1 MPTVKITKE
10 NFKEI
15 VLESNST
22 VLLDFWADWCGPCRM
37 IAPAIEE
44 IADENPEITVGKIN
58 VDEEAE
64 LAQEFKIISIPSL
77 FVMKDGKVTNQEIQ
91 AYGVESDLEKQKK
104 ADRNRLVNSISMY
117 HDIDSTENEPSLLDY
132 RYLDAEDS

>member
-10 NFKEI
+10 NFNEL
-15 VLESNST
+15 VLESNNT

-37 IAPAIEE
+37 LTPVIEE
-44 IADENPEITVGKIN
+44 LADEHPEITVGKIN

-77 FVMKDGKVTNQEIQ
+77 FVIKDGKVANQTVGLKTKQQI
-91 AYGVESDLEKQKK
+91 LEM
-104 ADRNRLVNSISMY
+104 L
-117 HDIDSTENEPSLLDY
+117 
-132 RYLDAEDS
+132 